1 MKKPYIS
8 SLFVLISMFG
18 LTSCGEKEV
27 SDTRFESLVEMRDS
41 YIEVGGS
48 CSDWKQENNVTLA
61 LESGA
66 CGSSNV
72 LSIYSS
78 RAAAEEQNRAL
89 KKFIMETFP
98 LWIEEDRK
106 ISLLVGENW
115 MLNES
120 NASVISS
127 FQDAFGGYL
136 ITSYSEIP

>member
-1 MKKPYIS
+1 M
-8 SLFVLISMFG
+8 
-18 LTSCGEKEV
+18 SCGDSKG
-27 SDTRFESLVEMRDS
+27 SDERFESLVEMRDS
-41 YIEVGGS
+41 YIEVGGR
-48 CSDWKQENNVTLA
+48 CSDWKQDNNVTLA

-78 RAAAEEQNRAL
+78 RAAAEEQNRAF

-98 LWIEEDRK
+98 SWIEEDRN